1 MSGNRKPTVKIN
13 TVDDSL
19 RSSLLNM
26 GLTFAFEPLTLILS
40 ALLGLPK
47 PTFVAWASRRMMR
60 LQSNHISDVKAADLI
75 ATYLIWQSSTTA

>member
-47 PTFVAWASRRMMR
+47 PTFVA
-60 LQSNHISDVKAADLI
+60 
-75 ATYLIWQSSTTA
+75 